1 MRAPPGPR
9 WLRWLLIASASLSA
23 IALFLLATASSNTA
37 LFAQGYD
44 NLLVLNGVLVTLL
57 MLVVGWQLWQLRRNL
72 KSGVFGSRLALRLV
86 LLFALVAILPGALVY
101 AVSVQFIG
109 RSIESWFDVRVDR
122 ALEGGLALGQKTLD
136 YLLKDSVN
144 KATQMAVSIGE
155 TPGSLAGALARAAEQ
170 MNVYEA
176 AVFSPSGA
184 VLAVAGTGG
193 ARTTPEPPP
202 AAALRLAR
210 LQQAYSKIEQGADGG
225 LVLRVVV
232 PVNTEALASQ
242 RLLQII
248 EPVPKTLAQ
257 DAERVQAGVRDYQE
271 ISFSRAALKRLYAL
285 TLTLTLLLALT
296 SALGLAVVLSERFA
310 APLGLLAEGTRAV
323 AQGDFTRRQPVV
335 SRDELGVLT
344 ESFNTMTAQLAEAQ
358 GREQESRR
366 AIETTRAY
374 LESVLGNLSAG
385 VLVFDDAHR
394 LRMVNPSAAVI
405 LQQPVADLIGMPL
418 AEWGKRLPALAPMA
432 ELVAEGFRASEDRQW
447 QREAQLTVA
456 NLSRT
461 LLMRGTR
468 LTVIGEGPP
477 RADDRA
483 PSGGSERSERGG
495 TFIGEGP
502 PRADDR
508 APSGRSERSER
519 GGSFATAGGGDVVVF
534 DDVSELVQAQRD
546 AAWAEVARRL
556 AHEIKNPLTPIQLSA
571 ERLAMKLGNKLD
583 GADADA
589 LRRGTQTIVSQV
601 TAMKHMVDDFAIYAR
616 SPRPGQM
623 QSVDLVGLL
632 QDVLALYD
640 SLAPHVALSLPDMPL
655 HIQGEPTRL
664 RQVFHNLISNAVDAQ
679 ADVAHPRIAIAL
691 ADTQG
696 EATLTVEDGGPGF
709 AEDVLARAFEPYV
722 TTKSKGTGLG
732 LAIVKKI
739 VDEHGGRIA
748 IGNAPGGGAR
758 VTIAFPHRAT
768 GVKPAAAA

>member
-23 IALFLLATASSNTA
+23 IALFLLATATSNTA

-144 KATQMAVSIGE
+144 KANQMAVSLGDA
-155 TPGSLAGALARAAEQ
+155 PGSLAGALARAAEQ

-176 AVFSPSGA
+176 AVFSPSGG

-210 LQQAYSKIEQGADGG
+210 LQQAYSKIEQAADGG

-232 PVNTEALASQ
+232 PVNTDALASQ
-242 RLLQII
+242 KLLQII
-248 EPVPKTLAQ
+248 EPVPKALAQ

-358 GREQESRR
+358 AREQESRR

-385 VLVFDDAHR
+385 VLVFDEARR

-418 AEWGKRLPALAPMA
+418 ADWGKRLPELAPLA

-468 LTVIGEGPP
+468 LTVTGEGPS

-483 PSGGSERSERGG
+483 PSGGSERR
-495 TFIGEGP
+495 
-502 PRADDR
+502 
-508 APSGRSERSER
+508 ER
-519 GGSFATAGGGDVVVF
+519 GGSSATTAGGDVVVF

-571 ERLAMKLGNKLD
+571 ERLAMKLGGKLD
-583 GADADA
+583 GADAEA

-623 QSVDLVGLL
+623 QPVDLAALL
-632 QDVLALYD
+632 LDVLALYD

-679 ADVAHPRIAIAL
+679 ADAPHPRIAIAL
-691 ADTQG
+691 ADAQG

-709 AEDVLARAFEPYV
+709 PEDVLARAFEPYV
-722 TTKSKGTGLG
+722 TTKAKGTGLG